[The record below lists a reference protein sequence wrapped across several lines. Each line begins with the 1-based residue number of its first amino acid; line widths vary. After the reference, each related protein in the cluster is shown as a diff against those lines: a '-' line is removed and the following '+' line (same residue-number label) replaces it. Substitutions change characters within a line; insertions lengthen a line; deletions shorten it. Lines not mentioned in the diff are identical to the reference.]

1 MEYYF
6 FIYCIYGI
14 PSAILNLSLIICIL
28 INKTLLQTSF
38 YRVYAFTLI
47 VLWIPRNI
55 NFAFLLTYLIGILF
69 SYQYFFLKGSLYV
82 RVGDTVV
89 QGRTIVDEY
98 LISIYIVKFMSFI
111 YPIISLGI
119 NILILIKLFL
129 LRRTKTRDNSW
140 SRVKLNLFFI
150 CFCTMITQLGLWLFV
165 TFGLQLVELTM
176 ISFMMNLVSDLST
189 LSEAY
194 IGLAINKQMRGK
206 LIEIFH
212 KIIDIKSISQRV
224 DITS

>member
-1 MEYYF
+1 
-6 FIYCIYGI
+6 
-14 PSAILNLSLIICIL
+14 
-28 INKTLLQTSF
+28 
-38 YRVYAFTLI
+38 
-47 VLWIPRNI
+47 
-55 NFAFLLTYLIGILF
+55 
-69 SYQYFFLKGSLYV
+69 
-82 RVGDTVV
+82 
-89 QGRTIVDEY
+89 
-98 LISIYIVKFMSFI
+98 
-111 YPIISLGI
+111 
-119 NILILIKLFL
+119 
-129 LRRTKTRDNSW
+129 
-140 SRVKLNLFFI
+140 
-150 CFCTMITQLGLWLFV
+150 MITQLGLWLFV